1 MIRTISPFIPPF
13 LRRESLILMSD
24 SRFFVSVRL
33 VFFRLRLCS
42 EKKREGKTKRSGL
55 LGKSRGDL
63 AETSV
68 LLSLVLDLGGRSVWE
83 VNVDLRLDE
92 ERIHRE
98 RVGKPCERNIKI
110 FRA

>member
-1 MIRTISPFIPPF
+1 MT
-13 LRRESLILMSD
+13 LV
-24 SRFFVSVRL
+24 FFCERKTC
-33 VFFRLRLCS
+33 FFRLRPCS

-55 LGKSRGDL
+55 LRKSRGDL

-98 RVGKPCERNIKI
+98 QVEKPCERNVKI